1 LSLDNTQIR
10 FPYTAGVMIASDT
23 IPSFAFDL
31 RLSQNLSSIRFV
43 NRATNSDLKGRM
55 ASPAVGS
62 LVLLA
67 DNVLEA
73 HRDHHF
79 RRTPGRRVTGES
91 MALRFINETGFC
103 AAFTAG
109 LGVPCLREAI
119 EGRREPEL
127 PHHIQHDRA
136 IMMTW
141 NLKDVLPAKRAV
153 YYGKVLSGR
162 PSFIALEL
170 LPCFLRLRVTSVGYA
185 KLYQR
190 GMLSRCAKL
199 VLDVLTWRGPSE
211 TKALKLATG
220 FAQPKMRLEFDRAM
234 RELQEKFLALKIEE
248 RYDPFTYVWD
258 TVEHQWAEAIREAQR
273 LKPQHAANAIVRR
286 YYETAGY
293 GNERAVARV
302 LGIEPTLVDGAAHK
316 LATEQLLCRGVRV
329 AEQRETLTVLA
340 KLVPSPHK

>member
-1 LSLDNTQIR
+1 MLSD
-10 FPYTAGVMIASDT
+10 D
-23 IPSFAFDL
+23 
-31 RLSQNLSSIRFV
+31 
-43 NRATNSDLKGRM
+43 
-55 ASPAVGS
+55 
-62 LVLLA
+62 
-67 DNVLEA
+67 VLEA
-73 HRDHHF
+73 HRDHYF
-79 RRTPGRRVTGES
+79 RRTPERRVTGES

-153 YYGKVLSGR
+153 YYGKVLGGR
-162 PSFIALEL
+162 PSFIALDL
-170 LPCFLRLRVTSVGYA
+170 LPCFLRLRVTSVNYE
-185 KLYQR
+185 KLYQQ

-199 VLDVLTWRGPSE
+199 VMDALTRRGPSE

-234 RELQEKFLALKIEE
+234 KELQEKFLAFKIEE

-258 TVEHQWAEAIREAQR
+258 TVEHQWPEAIRAARR
-273 LKPQHAANAIVRR
+273 LKPQHAANTIVRQ

-302 LGIEPTLVDGAAHK
+302 LGIASNLVDAAARD
-316 LATEQLLCRGVRV
+316 LAAERLLRRGVRI
-329 AEQRETLTVLA
+329 AEHRETLTVLA
-340 KLVPSPHK
+340 KLLLLQHQ